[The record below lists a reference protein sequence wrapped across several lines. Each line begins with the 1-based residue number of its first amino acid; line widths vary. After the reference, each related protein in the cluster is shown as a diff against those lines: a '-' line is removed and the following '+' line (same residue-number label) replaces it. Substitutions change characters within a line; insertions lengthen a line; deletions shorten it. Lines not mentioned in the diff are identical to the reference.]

1 MLFNYYKDFKGECL
15 FFSFVKWSSESK
27 KDSLWSLSQ
36 KWILQGSC
44 SHHGSA
50 VCSIK
55 PSCSKPCKSFSNF
68 FMCHISQGSKGK
80 QTRLS
85 PAMCQTKFRSG
96 RAPRKDWIHPSL
108 LQIIAAA
115 GNLTDLVKGYG
126 CIASEHPEKR
136 EGKCNLPHLSPLFPP
151 SIPSP

>member
-1 MLFNYYKDFKGECL
+1 MVV
-15 FFSFVKWSSESK
+15 FSSVKWSSESR

-36 KWILQGSC
+36 KWIPQGSC
-44 SHHGSA
+44 SHRGSA

-55 PSCSKPCKSFSNF
+55 PSSSKPCKSFSNF
-68 FMCHISQGSKGK
+68 FMCHISQGSKAK
-80 QTRLS
+80 QTQLS
-85 PAMCQTKFRSG
+85 SAMCQTKFLSG
-96 RAPRKDWIHPSL
+96 IVPRKDWIYPSL

-126 CIASEHPEKR
+126 CGTSEHPEKR
-136 EGKCNLPHLSPLFPP
+136 EGRCSLPHFSLLFPP